1 MRKEYEKSGL
11 PDYENPDLN
20 AEKKKEKEFVKKLE
34 EREKATGRKLDIG
47 VRSPKKNKDKAVS
60 RRINGVNNQR
70 LERMPLRLAYQKDK
84 IDMGKLP
91 IWYLQAIGSMTLEE
105 KDEFI
110 KKNKKDLTINEL
122 IATDLLEGVLE
133 KDEDATKM
141 FWDLQKT
148 MMSKKTVINE
158 IHQTIKK
165 PDSIMSDILANI
177 ETEVMEAETTAHP
190 PKAKITKKPKAVEG
204 EVIEGGKE

>member
-20 AEKKKEKEFVKKLE
+20 TEKKKEKEFVKKLE

-105 KDEFI
+105 KDEFLE
-110 KKNKKDLTINEL
+110 KNKKDLTINEL
-122 IATDLLEGVLE
+122 IATDLLEGVLGR
-133 KDEDATKM
+133 DDDAVKM

-177 ETEVMEAETTAHP
+177 ETEVMEAETTAPP

>member
-60 RRINGVNNQR
+60 RKINGVNNQR

-177 ETEVMEAETTAHP
+177 ETEVMEAETTARP

>member
-158 IHQTIKK
+158 YIKRLR
-165 PDSIMSDILANI
+165 SLIA
-177 ETEVMEAETTAHP
+177 
-190 PKAKITKKPKAVEG
+190 
-204 EVIEGGKE
+204 